1 MTFIKNV
8 NEIRDYSY
16 VEIAI
21 DFGERKTAEE
31 ILAYVKNLSN
41 QLAATTKGH
50 YSVEIKA
57 LLEAHDELKIDKPTI
72 S

>member
-1 MTFIKNV
+1 MTFIKNLD
-8 NEIRDYSY
+8 EIRDYSY

-41 QLAATTKGH
+41 QLCASGRGH
-50 YSVEIKA
+50 HSVEIK
-57 LLEAHDELKIDKPTI
+57 KIDRDHPENNQ
-72 S
+72 

>member
-1 MTFIKNV
+1 MTFIKNLD
-8 NEIRDYSY
+8 EIRDYSY

-41 QLAATTKGH
+41 QLCASGKGQH
-50 YSVEIKA
+50 SVEIK
-57 LLEAHDELKIDKPTI
+57 KIDRDHPENNQ
-72 S
+72 

>member
-8 NEIRDYSY
+8 DEIRDYSY

-41 QLAATTKGH
+41 QLCASGRGH
-50 YSVEIKA
+50 HSVEIK
-57 LLEAHDELKIDKPTI
+57 KIDKDPPPDQ
-72 S
+72 

>member
-8 NEIRDYSY
+8 DEIKDYSY

-50 YSVEIKA
+50 YSVEIKIKKDRQRA
-57 LLEAHDELKIDKPTI
+57 PKR
-72 S
+72 

>member
-8 NEIRDYSY
+8 NEIKDYSY

-21 DFGERKTAEE
+21 NFGERKTAEE

-41 QLAATTKGH
+41 GLAATTQGH
-50 YSVEIKA
+50 HSVEIRR
-57 LLEAHDELKIDKPTI
+57 IDREDPRDKE
-72 S
+72 

>member
-8 NEIRDYSY
+8 DEIRDYSY

-41 QLAATTKGH
+41 QLAATTRGYH
-50 YSVEIKA
+50 NVEIK
-57 LLEAHDELKIDKPTI
+57 KIDRESPKDKE
-72 S
+72 